1 MIIENLIKIAKTDKD
16 IKRIKEHKYT
26 QKEQKKLNKINE
38 DVKNNINIDKFMQE
52 VEKIFLK
59 NI

>member
-1 MIIENLIKIAKTDKD
+1 MIIENLIKIAKIDKD
-16 IKRIKEHKYT
+16 TQRIKEHRYT
-26 QKEQKKLNKINE
+26 EKEEKKINKINE
-38 DVKNNINIDKFMQE
+38 DVKNNINIDNFMQE